1 MIKVLLILIIIIMI
15 QDECVWG
22 CSRARRTRLL
32 HRNGISVPKRD
43 WKRDFQTRLGFP
55 ASKRREVTAFLVITG
70 TLLMVS
76 IYVAIRNQRPF
87 YLGRSFGMKTSM
99 YDDKEG
105 HISSY
110 RHQQEG
116 LMDSLSDLVFESLQ
130 KHY

>member
-1 MIKVLLILIIIIMI
+1 MMKILILLIIITMI
-15 QDECVWG
+15 NYDCVWG

-55 ASKRREVTAFLVITG
+55 ASKRREVTAFLVVTG
-70 TLLMVS
+70 TALLVS
-76 IYVAIRNQRPF
+76 IYIAIRNQRPF
-87 YLGRSFGMKTSM
+87 YLGRSFGRKTSS

-105 HISSY
+105 SFSSY

-116 LMDSLSDLVFESLQ
+116 LMDSLSDLVFKSLQ
-130 KHY
+130 THY

>member
-15 QDECVWG
+15 QYECVWG

-87 YLGRSFGMKTSM
+87 YLGRSFGMKTSR

-105 HISSY
+105 RFSSY
-110 RHQQEG
+110 RHQQDV
-116 LMDSLSDLVFESLQ
+116 LLDSLSDLVFKSLQ
-130 KHY
+130 THY

>member
-1 MIKVLLILIIIIMI
+1 MMNY
-15 QDECVWG
+15 ECVRG
-22 CSRARRTRLL
+22 CSRTRRTRLL

-87 YLGRSFGMKTSM
+87 YLGRSFGRKTSM
-99 YDDKEG
+99 YDDQEG

-130 KHY
+130 NHY